1 MLIHFFIKG
10 ALVVMDVHAK
20 DVVED
25 MTLKEVY
32 KTNDFIWLSQ
42 LRYYWIVITYLLN
55 IKLTYYNIIHF
66 RKKIWTLI

>member
-1 MLIHFFIKG
+1 
-10 ALVVMDVHAK
+10 MDVHAK

-42 LRYYWIVITYLLN
+42 LRYYWIVRTY
-55 IKLTYYNIIHF
+55 
-66 RKKIWTLI
+66 